1 LLAVQ
6 SDPMSEIDQLV
17 FDYYGLDERDVALI
31 EDTFRYIIPAMQ
43 PRRSAGLQK
52 IWDNS
57 QYEHRKIYAAMLCK
71 ALDPCFRQP
80 VSASLAAWSSDVAI
94 LKLTIGTHDPGYREE
109 APPELAQFLQSITGN
124 LPVPLP
130 GNVQL
135 VPDLR
140 FVIGADMYLVKP
152 MQLRHWLRSTA
163 LADAEQIA
171 AEFSA
176 AVARHGQSSV
186 VHAGG

>member
-1 LLAVQ
+1 
-6 SDPMSEIDQLV
+6 
-17 FDYYGLDERDVALI
+17 
-31 EDTFRYIIPAMQ
+31 MQ

-57 QYEHRKIYAAMLCK
+57 RVEHRSDYAAMLCD
-71 ALDPCFRQP
+71 ALKPCLRQP
-80 VSASLAAWSSDVAI
+80 VSASLAAKSSDIAV
-94 LKLTIGTHDPGYREE
+94 LKLTISAKAEE
-109 APPELAQFLQSITGN
+109 YEEDSSSEAGQFLQSIQKN
-124 LPVPLP
+124 LPIPMP

-140 FVIGADMYLVKP
+140 FVIGSDMYLIKP

-176 AVARHGQSSV
+176 AITRDGQKGG
-186 VHAGG
+186 VHAGR